1 VGGGSLMG
9 IYVST
14 ALVILIY
21 FTLIFIL
28 AQVMKNNSIVDS
40 FWGPS
45 FLVVALWT
53 YFATPETGPRSTAVT
68 VLIAIYAI
76 RLFTHITLRNWNKPE
91 DYRYVAMREKWG
103 TKSPVLKAYLNVFL
117 LQGVISYMVALP
129 IIAVNSSDFQKLGII
144 GFLGILIWIIGFL
157 FESVGDSQLKSFKA
171 DAKNKGKLMTEGL
184 WSYTRHPNYFGEAAM
199 WWGIFI
205 ISVSGFLDILLI
217 ISPLIM
223 TYLLIYVSG
232 VPLLEKR
239 YEGRADFKEY
249 AKRTNKFFP
258 WFPKNKI

>member
-1 VGGGSLMG
+1 MG
-9 IYVST
+9 IYIST
-14 ALVILIY
+14 AIVILAY
-21 FTLIFIL
+21 FTLVFIL

-53 YFATPETGPRSTAVT
+53 YFATAETGLRSAVVTA
-68 VLIAIYAI
+68 LIAIYAI

-91 DYRYVAMREKWG
+91 DYRYVEMRKRWG
-103 TKSPVLKAYLNVFL
+103 TKNPVLKAYLNVFI
-117 LQGVISYMVALP
+117 LQGAISFMVALP
-129 IIAVNSSDFQKLGII
+129 IIAVNSSSSQRLGLF
-144 GFLGILIWIIGFL
+144 GYLGILIWITGFI

-171 DAKNKGKLMTEGL
+171 DPKNKGKLMTGGL

-199 WWGIFI
+199 WWGIFL
-205 ISVSGFLDILLI
+205 ISVSGIFDIFLI

-239 YEGRADFKEY
+239 YEGRVDFREY
-249 AKRTNKFFP
+249 SERTNKFFP
-258 WFPKNKI
+258 WVPKKIQKIR

>member
-1 VGGGSLMG
+1 MG
-9 IYVST
+9 IYFST
-14 ALVILIY
+14 ALVILI
-21 FTLIFIL
+21 FFSLIFIL

-45 FLVVALWT
+45 FLLAALWT
-53 YFATPETGPRSTAVT
+53 YFATPEAGIRSNVVT

-91 DYRYVAMREKWG
+91 DYRYVEMRKRWG
-103 TKSPVLKAYLNVFL
+103 SKNPMLKAYLNVFL
-117 LQGVISYMVALP
+117 LQGVLSYLVALP
-129 IIAVNSSDFQKLGII
+129 IIAVNSSASQKLGIVSYI
-144 GFLGILIWIIGFL
+144 GIATWIIGFL
-157 FESVGDSQLKSFKA
+157 FESIGDSQLKSFKA
-171 DAKNKGKLMTEGL
+171 NPQNKGKLMTEGL

-199 WWGIFI
+199 WWGIFLL
-205 ISVSGFLDILLI
+205 SVGGFIEIPLI

-239 YEGRADFKEY
+239 YEGRADFKAY
-249 AKRTNKFFP
+249 SDRTNKFFP
-258 WFPKNKI
+258 WFPKK